1 MHALDRPH
9 GTGRE
14 DAYRPADRHST
25 AAAASSP
32 DGQGPSGQPQ
42 QVPVSVIVPVKNE
55 AQNLGRCLAHLG
67 WADEVF
73 VVDSQSSDDTARI
86 AEEFRAKVVQ
96 FHFDGTYPKKKNWA
110 LESLPFAN
118 EWVLIVDADEVIP
131 PELAREIAATLAAP
145 GHEGYL
151 LNFRYM
157 FLGRWIRHCGY
168 YPVWKLVL
176 FKHRLGRFEKMP
188 IASAAN
194 TGDNEVHEHVILRGS
209 TGRLSHEVLHYPYP
223 TIDSWVEKHNRY
235 SNWEAALHERF
246 LRGDAEDARLPLAA
260 RWKRRAKRIYLR
272 LPFRGVI
279 RFVYAYLL
287 RGGFLDGR
295 AGFTLCVLLSF
306 YDFLSAAKV
315 YEQRLTD
322 RNRQ

>member
-1 MHALDRPH
+1 
-9 GTGRE
+9 
-14 DAYRPADRHST
+14 
-25 AAAASSP
+25 
-32 DGQGPSGQPQ
+32 
-42 QVPVSVIVPVKNE
+42 VPVSVIVPVKNE

-246 LRGDAEDARLPLAA
+246 LRGDAEDAGC
-260 RWKRRAKRIYLR
+260 RWRRV
-272 LPFRGVI
+272 GS
-279 RFVYAYLL
+279 
-287 RGGFLDGR
+287 GGPSGSTCGSPS
-295 AGFTLCVLLSF
+295 AG
-306 YDFLSAAKV
+306 LSALSMPTSSAAASSTAGPGSRSASSCRSTISC
-315 YEQRLTD
+315 RLRRFT
-322 RNRQ
+322 NNG